1 MEVDFQAQIE
11 RDLGAGPS
19 HELLSALNI
28 IGWDCKN
35 PIHLSRCDF
44 GLSNDNYKLSTIGK
58 DPLFLKVFGPL
69 AGNINSDELHLQK
82 CNFGP
87 EVIKRFDWGRL
98 EEWLAGRTMQRED
111 CENIEVLSAFAAQ
124 LAHMHKETMRNHND
138 LNFTNILICEEE
150 KVEIQFLDF
159 EYVGKLDPPS
169 DIANFFCEWMYDC
182 ASQRWFEPD
191 VNQFPTQNQVR
202 FFIEQYLQVSD
213 PNSAGVNSFIDEV
226 RLRIPKVH
234 KYWINWAKEGFSGQ
248 DNYEKYARNRQSLL
262 DVNLL

>member
-1 MEVDFQAQIE
+1 
-11 RDLGAGPS
+11 
-19 HELLSALNI
+19 
-28 IGWDCKN
+28 
-35 PIHLSRCDF
+35 
-44 GLSNDNYKLSTIGK
+44 
-58 DPLFLKVFGPL
+58 
-69 AGNINSDELHLQK
+69 
-82 CNFGP
+82 
-87 EVIKRFDWGRL
+87 
-98 EEWLAGRTMQRED
+98 
-111 CENIEVLSAFAAQ
+111 
-124 LAHMHKETMRNHND
+124 
-138 LNFTNILICEEE
+138 
-150 KVEIQFLDF
+150 
-159 EYVGKLDPPS
+159 
-169 DIANFFCEWMYDC
+169 MYDC